1 MKTAICPGT
10 FDPITSGHL
19 DVIARSAPFFERF
32 IVAVSANPL
41 KSPMFDL
48 KERMDFAH
56 RAVRAIPGL
65 ENVEVDCFE
74 GLLVDYAK
82 HMKATAIVK
91 GLRAISDF
99 EYEFQ
104 MAQMNHKMDESL
116 ETFFVMASSEYSFLS
131 SSAIRELVFYGGCIE
146 GLVPSGIE
154 QDIIRSF
161 ERRPARKGK
170 ERFNGYIC

>member
-19 DVIARSAPFFERF
+19 DVIARSSPFFDKF

-41 KSPMFDL
+41 KNPMFDL
-48 KERMDFAH
+48 AERMDFA
-56 RAVRAIPGL
+56 RRVVRVTPGL
-65 ENVEVDCFE
+65 ENVEVDSFE

-82 HMKATAIVK
+82 NIKATAIVK

-146 GLVPSGIE
+146 GLVPSEIE
-154 QDIIRSF
+154 KDIIRSF
-161 ERRPARKGK
+161 EQRTANKEKGA
-170 ERFNGYIC
+170 I

>member
-19 DVIARSAPFFERF
+19 DVIARSAPFFDKL

-41 KSPMFDL
+41 KNPMFDL
-48 KERMDFAH
+48 AERMDFA
-56 RAVRAIPGL
+56 RRVVRVTPGL
-65 ENVEVDCFE
+65 ENVEVDSFE

-82 HMKATAIVK
+82 NIKATAIVK

-146 GLVPSGIE
+146 GLVPSEIE
-154 QDIIRSF
+154 KDIIGSF
-161 ERRPARKGK
+161 ERRTTGK
-170 ERFNGYIC
+170 EKGAI

>member
-1 MKTAICPGT
+1 MKTAIYPGT

-19 DVIARSAPFFERF
+19 DVIARAAPFFGKF

-48 KERMDFAH
+48 SERIDFAS
-56 RAVRAIPGL
+56 RVVKANPALV
-65 ENVEVDCFE
+65 NVEVDSFK

-82 HMKATAIVK
+82 LIKATAIVK

-104 MAQMNHKMDESL
+104 MAQINHKMDQSL
-116 ETFFVMASSEYSFLS
+116 ETFFVMASTEYSFLS
-131 SSAIRELVFYGGCIE
+131 SSAVRELVFYGGCIE
-146 GLVPSGIE
+146 GLVPSEIE
-154 QDIIRSF
+154 RDIIRSF
-161 ERRPARKGK
+161 ERRTVRKEKGA
-170 ERFNGYIC
+170 I